1 MTKTEDIM
9 MRQNFPWLALVLVL
23 GLVLA
28 ASPAGA
34 QSAAK
39 PALENDYVRVSQD
52 SAPCASAAAGRC
64 EDRVILAMGD
74 LTLKSGAAARSM
86 TYGQIAVFRAGKSYE
101 PPAGGAYFEVAVK
114 PGHPPVKSPP
124 ELIPPPKNLIVY
136 EAPTFFIYEEK
147 LAVGDTRPRHSHSQR
162 VEIRLNNGPRLHQWV
177 EQGGKVSESEPSIVN
192 WREPIIHTVKNIGD
206 MPLRNFILEFLP
218 DKT

>member
-1 MTKTEDIM
+1 MIWHGA
-9 MRQNFPWLALVLVL
+9 RWFCLGFVLVAFPA
-23 GLVLA
+23 LA
-28 ASPAGA
+28 QGPA
-34 QSAAK
+34 
-39 PALENDYVRVSQD
+39 ALENDYVRVSQD
-52 SAPCASAAAGRC
+52 SAPCATASPGRC

-86 TYGQIAVFRAGKSYE
+86 TYGQIAVFRAGDSYE

-124 ELIPPPKNLIVY
+124 ELMAPPKNMIVY

>member
-1 MTKTEDIM
+1 MIRHGTRWLCLGFVLIA
-9 MRQNFPWLALVLVL
+9 FPALAQ
-23 GLVLA
+23 A
-28 ASPAGA
+28 PA
-34 QSAAK
+34 
-39 PALENDYVRVSQD
+39 ALENDYVRVSQD
-52 SAPCASAAAGRC
+52 SAPCATASPGRC

-86 TYGQIAVFRAGKSYE
+86 TYGQIAVFRAGDSYE

-162 VEIRLNNGPRLHQWV
+162 VEIRLNNGPRLHQWI

>member
-1 MTKTEDIM
+1 MT
-9 MRQNFPWLALVLVL
+9 RSSLCLFVLVI
-23 GLVLA
+23 
-28 ASPAGA
+28 ASPALA
-34 QSAAK
+34 QTAGTV
-39 PALENDYVRVSQD
+39 ALENDYVRVTKD
-52 SAPCASAAAGRC
+52 AAPCATAAPAQC

-74 LTLKSGAAARSM
+74 VTLKVGGAGRQMS
-86 TYGQIAVFRAGKSYE
+86 YGQIAVFKAGESYE

-124 ELIPPPKNLIVY
+124 ELIPPPKNMIVF
-136 EAPTFFIYEEK
+136 EGANFFIYEEK

-177 EQGGKVSESEPSIVN
+177 YQGDKVTESEPAIVN

-218 DKT
+218 EKK

>member
-1 MTKTEDIM
+1 M
-9 MRQNFPWLALVLVL
+9 MRRSISWLVGLALVLVL
-23 GLVLA
+23 A
-28 ASPAGA
+28 APPAGA

-39 PALENDYVRVSQD
+39 AALENDYVRVSQD
-52 SAPCASAAAGRC
+52 AAPCATAAAGRC

-86 TYGQIAVFRAGKSYE
+86 TYGQIAVFRTGDSYE
-101 PPAGGAYFEVAVK
+101 APSGGAYFEVAVK

-124 ELIPPPKNLIVY
+124 ELIAPPKNMIVF
-136 EAPTFFIYEEK
+136 EAPAFFIYEEK

-177 EQGGKVSESEPSIVN
+177 EQDGKVTESEPSIVN

-206 MPLRNFILEFLP
+206 TPLRNFILEFLP
-218 DKT
+218 EKK

>member
-1 MTKTEDIM
+1 M
-9 MRQNFPWLALVLVL
+9 MRRSFFRLALGLV

-28 ASPAGA
+28 APPAGA

-39 PALENDYVRVSQD
+39 AALENDYVRVSQD
-52 SAPCASAAAGRC
+52 AAPCASAASGRC

-86 TYGQIAVFRAGKSYE
+86 TYGQIAVFRAGDSYE
-101 PPAGGAYFEVAVK
+101 APSGGAYFEVAVK

-124 ELIPPPKNLIVY
+124 ELIAPPKNMIVF
-136 EAPTFFIYEEK
+136 EAPAFFIYEEK

-177 EQGGKVSESEPSIVN
+177 EQDGKVTESEPSIVN

-206 MPLRNFILEFLP
+206 TPLRNFILEFLP
-218 DKT
+218 EKK